1 MDITTIKNTKGF
13 VQEFLDEYLSDGLGA
28 KNKREIDIL
37 VMNLLL
43 KYGDFAARSNQ
54 ELSIM
59 LQATESKIKGLRYEA
74 RLKYPP
80 AADYVQIEFLYV
92 LTRSQ
97 CDFEKNKIVFA
108 IEDNFLRHAIQGRL
122 KSKGM
127 FADSS
132 FNSEIIKIDENSLVA
147 VLEELYGKE
156 TAENFHTGF
165 TEMKSQLDDGD
176 IDMVSA
182 FSELMIGLAKDTAKS
197 LALELIKGRLGF

>member
-1 MDITTIKNTKGF
+1 MDVKSIKDTKGF
-13 VQEFLDEYLSDGLGA
+13 VKDFLDEYLSDGLGS

-37 VMNLLL
+37 VMNLLM
-43 KYGDFAARSNQ
+43 KYGDLAARSNQ

-59 LQATESKIKGLRYEA
+59 LQATESKVKSLRYEA

-80 AADYVQIEFLYV
+80 DADYVQTEFLYI

-97 CDFEKNKIVFA
+97 CDFEKNKIIFA
-108 IEDNFLRHAIQGRL
+108 VEDNFLRHAIQGRL

-156 TAENFHTGF
+156 TAENFRTGF
-165 TEMKSQLDDGD
+165 SEMKSQLDEEGV
-176 IDMVSA
+176 DMVSA

-197 LALELIKGRLGF
+197 LALELIKGRIGF